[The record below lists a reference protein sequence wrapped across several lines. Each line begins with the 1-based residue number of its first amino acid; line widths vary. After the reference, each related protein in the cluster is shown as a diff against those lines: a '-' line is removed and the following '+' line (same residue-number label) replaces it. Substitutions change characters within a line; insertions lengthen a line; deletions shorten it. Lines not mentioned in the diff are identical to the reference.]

1 MQKLMFKPAAP
12 VATKQ
17 CFFVLEEEGCG
28 NILVVLHG
36 IYQDKLFRHCFCN
49 SMEKLQFKITL
60 HSSHQVSA
68 LVKQIK
74 VCPLL
79 LGDTSS
85 LCSSK
90 RYTVVVHVFTF
101 LADGLAFS
109 RVKKCQEFVKGLVA
123 FVLPMKLGSNARLDT

>member
-1 MQKLMFKPAAP
+1 MLPLCTGVERFESVLNCVFLPLIVTGLKVQKLMIKPAAP

-17 CFFVLEEEGCG
+17 CFFILEEEGCG
-28 NILVVLHG
+28 NILVALHG
-36 IYQDKLFRHCFCN
+36 IYQDKLLWHCFCN
-49 SMEKLQFKITL
+49 NMEKFQLKITL

-101 LADGLAFS
+101 LADGFAF
-109 RVKKCQEFVKGLVA
+109 
-123 FVLPMKLGSNARLDT
+123 T